1 MATTSPMAWTYTL
14 DNAWKHARRRLRM
27 LEACYDQATSRRLR
41 AIGVSS
47 GWRCLEVGA
56 GGGSIAA
63 FLAREVGSQG
73 SVTAIDLDTRFLTE
87 IEADNLDVI
96 EADVTTAELPH
107 QTFDL
112 VHCRAVL
119 MHLPAR
125 HQVLES
131 LVAALRPGGWIL
143 IEEADSSP
151 FAAGPSGVLEQ
162 VIVDGLTSAGADW
175 TFART
180 MPELLQRHDLR
191 DVNAESEVQIFEG
204 GSALA
209 EFVRLSVWQA
219 WDAGYT
225 GGATREEVAA
235 WITEVGRSGRWF
247 HGFGLV
253 AAWGRRAIGSSRGGR

>member
-1 MATTSPMAWTYTL
+1 MTATPVAATSPTAGTYTL
-14 DNAWKHARRRLRM
+14 DNAWRHARRRLRM
-27 LEACYDQATSRRLR
+27 LEQCYDQATTRRLR
-41 AIGVSS
+41 TIGVSS

-63 FLAREVGSQG
+63 FLARQVGPQG
-73 SVTAIDLDTRFLTE
+73 AVTAIDLDTRFLRE
-87 IEADNLDVI
+87 IEADNLEVV
-96 EADVTTAELPH
+96 EADVTTTELPD

-131 LVAALRPGGWIL
+131 LVATLRPGGWIL
-143 IEEADSSP
+143 VEEADSSP
-151 FAAGPSGVLEQ
+151 FAAARPGVLEQ

-180 MPELLQRHDLR
+180 MPELLQRHGLR
-191 DVNAESEVQIFEG
+191 DVSAESEVQIFEG

-209 EFVRLSVWQA
+209 EFVRLSVRQA
-219 WDAGYT
+219 WDGGFT
-225 GGATREEVAA
+225 GGATRDEVEA
-235 WITEVGRSGRWF
+235 WITEVGRPGRWF

-253 AAWGRRAIGSSRGGR
+253 AAWGRRPDR

>member
-1 MATTSPMAWTYTL
+1 MPMAATSPAAATYTL
-14 DNAWKHARRRLRM
+14 DNAWEHARRRLRM
-27 LEACYDQATSRRLR
+27 LEECYDQATTRRLR

-63 FLAREVGSQG
+63 FLARQVGSQG
-73 SVTAIDLDTRFLTE
+73 TVTAIDLDTRFLAE
-87 IEADNLDVI
+87 IEADNLEVI
-96 EADVTTAELPH
+96 EADLTTTELPE

-112 VHCRAVL
+112 VYCRAVL

-125 HQVLES
+125 HQVLQS
-131 LVAALRPGGWIL
+131 LVAGLRPGGWIL

-151 FAAGPSGVLEQ
+151 FAAAPSGVLER

-180 MPELLQRHDLR
+180 IPALLQQHGLR
-191 DVNAESEVQIFEG
+191 DVRAESEVQIFEG

-209 EFVRLSVWQA
+209 EFVRLSVRQA
-219 WDAGYT
+219 WDAGFT
-225 GGATREEVAA
+225 GGATREDVAA
-235 WITEVGRSGRWF
+235 WMTEVGRPGQWF

-253 AAWGRRAIGSSRGGR
+253 AAWGRRANG